1 MVRETPAFSLA
12 AAALTNA
19 LARPCSSLP
28 ADAHPPTHI
37 MLRTVLLAA
46 AVVAANAGVSPE
58 EARLMETRLDAAAA
72 AAPDSASTTTHER
85 RLQGALDLDICTS
98 GNVIT
103 NDVGTVHDD
112 QDETDGAHDH
122 VDCTTVRTGAASRR
136 LGRPCVTGRAT

>member
-1 MVRETPAFSLA
+1 
-12 AAALTNA
+12 
-19 LARPCSSLP
+19 
-28 ADAHPPTHI
+28 

-58 EARLMETRLDAAAA
+58 EARLMETRLLDAAAA

-122 VDCTTVRTGAASRR
+122 VDCTTVRTVAASRR